1 MDNNQDNFPGY
12 SNIRN
17 PKPATNP
24 YAPFIYAL
32 ILAFGVM
39 LGFVINSNTLG
50 KQTILNR
57 NYDKIEDV
65 LNYISLKY
73 VDTINRNQL
82 MDKSIDKILS
92 NLDPHSVYIPAR
104 EVSEMNESL
113 EGNFEGIG
121 IEFFIV
127 QDTITVVTAIPGG
140 PSELI
145 GIKAGDRIVKIEDSV
160 VAGVKIKD
168 TSVKQRL
175 RGPKGTKVKVS
186 VMRSGVSHLLDFEI
200 ARDKIPLYS
209 IDAAFM
215 ATSDIGYIRITSFS
229 ANTHEEFVQ
238 KLHDL
243 QDKGMKKLIIDLR
256 GNPGGYLQA
265 ATSVADELISGEKI
279 LVYTKGKAYDRQ
291 DYLAGKPGLFEKGEL
306 CVLIDQGSASASEI
320 LSGAIQDWDRGA
332 IIGRTS
338 FGKGLVQEQY
348 ELKDSSALRLTVAR
362 YYTPSGRCIQRPYD
376 KGTDEY
382 YNEIYDRYS
391 RGEFV
396 HEDSIAS
403 RDTTIYKTSKG
414 RRVYGGGG
422 IRPDIFV
429 PMDTSSEGEYFYAVR
444 SFIPEFIY
452 KYSSQNANV
461 LEKYKSEE
469 DFKANYSVSDEL
481 LDQFYKYAYTA
492 GLKSNEP
499 RKLKIADKV
508 KLNLKA
514 FLAKQIWRMDGFYF
528 ILNSSDNVVKAAV
541 DELNNDRV
549 FNVQKTEIKPNS
561 GLHAVGK

>member
-1 MDNNQDNFPGY
+1 MDNNDDKLPGY

-17 PKPATNP
+17 PQPVSNP

-39 LGFVINSNTLG
+39 LGFVINSITIG
-50 KQTILNR
+50 KQAIGDR
-57 NYDKIEDV
+57 NYDKVEDV
-65 LNYISLKY
+65 LNYITFKY
-73 VDTINRNQL
+73 VDTVNRAQL
-82 MDKSIDKILS
+82 VDKSIEKILS
-92 NLDPHSVYIPAR
+92 NLDPHSVYIPAKDLG
-104 EVSEMNESL
+104 EMNESL

-127 QDTITVVTAIPGG
+127 QDTITVVTAIAGG
-140 PSELI
+140 PSELE

-168 TSVKQRL
+168 VAVKHRL
-175 RGPKGTKVKVS
+175 RGPKGTRVKVT
-186 VMRSGVSHLLDFEI
+186 VMRSGSPKLLDFQI
-200 ARDKIPLYS
+200 SRDKIPLYS
-209 IDAAFM
+209 IDAAYM
-215 ATSDIGYIRITSFS
+215 ATNDIGYIRITSFS
-229 ANTHEEFVQ
+229 ANTHQEFVE
-238 KLHDL
+238 KMRMLL
-243 QDKGMKKLIIDLR
+243 DKGMKKLIIDLR

-265 ATSVADELISGEKI
+265 ATSIADELISGEKI

-291 DYLAGKPGLFEKGEL
+291 DYLAGKQGLFEKGDL
-306 CVLIDQGSASASEI
+306 CILIDQGSASASEI
-320 LSGAIQDWDRGA
+320 LSGAVQDWDRGT

-348 ELKDSSALRLTVAR
+348 DLKDGSALRLTIAR

-376 KGTDEY
+376 KGADEY

-403 RDTTIYKTSKG
+403 RDTTVYKTSKG

-429 PMDTSSEGEYFYAVR
+429 PMDTTSESEYFYAVR
-444 SFIPEFIY
+444 SFIPEFVY
-452 KYSSQNANV
+452 KYSSQHADV
-461 LEKYKSEE
+461 LGKFKSEE
-469 DFKANYSVSDEL
+469 DFKRDYVITEEMVND
-481 LDQFYKYAYTA
+481 FYKYAFAA
-492 GLKSNEP
+492 GLKPNEAK
-499 RKLKIADKV
+499 RSKIDDKV

-514 FLAKQIWRMDGFYF
+514 FLAKQVWRMDGFYYV
-528 ILNSSDNVVKAAV
+528 LNPSDNVVKAAI
-541 DELNNDRV
+541 EKL
-549 FNVQKTEIKPNS
+549 K
-561 GLHAVGK
+561 

>member
-1 MDNNQDNFPGY
+1 MDNKEDKLPGY

-17 PKPATNP
+17 PNSRSNP

-39 LGFVINSNTLG
+39 LGFVINSITVG
-50 KQTILNR
+50 KQAILNR
-57 NYDKIEDV
+57 NYDKVEDI

-73 VDTINRNQL
+73 VDTINRQQL
-82 MDKSIDKILS
+82 VDKSIEKILS
-92 NLDPHSVYIPAR
+92 NLDPHSVYIPAKD
-104 EVSEMNESL
+104 VSEMNESL

-140 PSELI
+140 PSELV
-145 GIKAGDRIVKIEDSV
+145 GLKAGDKIVKIEDSV

-168 TSVKQRL
+168 TSVKHRL
-175 RGPKGTKVKVS
+175 RGPKGTKVKVT
-186 VMRSGVSHLLDFEI
+186 VLRYGAAAPLVFEI
-200 ARDKIPLYS
+200 SRDKIPLYS
-209 IDAAFM
+209 IDAAYM
-215 ATSDIGYIRITSFS
+215 ATDSIGYIRITSFS
-229 ANTHEEFVQ
+229 ASTHEEFVD
-238 KLHDL
+238 KVRTL
-243 QDKGMKKLIIDLR
+243 QGKGMSKLIIDLR

-265 ATSVADELISGEKI
+265 ATSIADELISGEKI

-291 DYLAGKPGLFEKGEL
+291 DYLAGKPGLFERGDL
-306 CVLIDQGSASASEI
+306 CILIDQGSASASEI
-320 LSGAIQDWDRGA
+320 LSGAVQDWDRGT

-348 ELKDSSALRLTVAR
+348 DLKDGSALRLTIAR

-382 YNEIYDRYS
+382 YNEIYDRYT

-396 HEDSIAS
+396 HEDSIRS
-403 RDTTIYKTSKG
+403 RDTTVYKTSKG
-414 RRVYGGGG
+414 RTVYGGGG

-444 SFIPEFIY
+444 SFIPEFVY
-452 KYSSQNANV
+452 KYSSQNASL
-461 LEKYKSEE
+461 LERYKTEE
-469 DFKANYSVSDEL
+469 DFKKNYVVSDDM

-492 GLKSNEP
+492 GLKENDAK
-499 RKLKIADKV
+499 RARIAEKA

-514 FLAKQIWRMDGFYF
+514 FLAKQIWRMEGFYY
-528 ILNSSDNVVKAAV
+528 ILNSSDNVVQAAV
-541 DELNNDRV
+541 SKL
-549 FNVQKTEIKPNS
+549 K
-561 GLHAVGK
+561 

>member
-1 MDNNQDNFPGY
+1 MDNNDDKLTGY
-12 SNIRN
+12 SNIR
-17 PKPATNP
+17 KPQSTSNP
-24 YAPFIYAL
+24 YAPFIYAM

-39 LGFVINSNTLG
+39 LGFVINSITVG
-50 KQTILNR
+50 KQTIGNR
-57 NYDKIEDV
+57 NYDKIEDI

-73 VDTINRNQL
+73 VDTVNRTQL
-82 MDKSIDKILS
+82 VDKSIDKILS
-92 NLDPHSVYIPAR
+92 SLDPHSVYIPAKD
-104 EVSEMNESL
+104 VSEMNESL

-121 IEFFIV
+121 IEFYIV

-145 GIKAGDRIVKIEDSV
+145 GMKAGDRIIKINDSI

-175 RGPKGTKVKVS
+175 RGPKDTKVKVT
-186 VMRSGVSHLLDFEI
+186 VLRSGVNHLLDFQI
-200 ARDKIPLYS
+200 ARDRIPLYS
-209 IDAAFM
+209 IDASYM
-215 ATSDIGYIRITSFS
+215 ATPEIGYIRITSFS

-243 QDKGMKKLIIDLR
+243 QSKGMTKLIIDLR
-256 GNPGGYLQA
+256 DNPGGYLQA
-265 ATSVADELISGEKI
+265 ATSIADELISGEK
-279 LVYTKGKAYDRQ
+279 LLLYTKGKAYDRQ
-291 DYLAGKPGLFEKGEL
+291 DYLAGKPGSFEKGDL
-306 CVLIDQGSASASEI
+306 CILINQRSASASEI
-320 LSGAIQDWDRGA
+320 LSGAIQDWDRGT

-348 ELKDSSALRLTVAR
+348 ELRDGSALRLTIAR

-376 KGTDEY
+376 KGTDAY

-403 RDTTIYKTSKG
+403 LDTTVYRTSKG

-429 PMDTSSEGEYFYAVR
+429 PMDTTAESEYFYAVR
-444 SFIPEFIY
+444 SFIPEFVY
-452 KYSSQNANV
+452 KYSSQHADV
-461 LEKYKSEE
+461 LSKYKTED
-469 DFKANYSVSDEL
+469 DFKKDYEVSDAML
-481 LDQFYKYAYTA
+481 SDFYTYAFAA
-492 GLKSNEP
+492 GLKKNET
-499 RKLKIADKV
+499 RQAKITSKV

-514 FLAKQIWRMDGFYF
+514 FLAKQVWRMDGFYY
-528 ILNSSDNVVKAAV
+528 IINSSDDVVAKAI
-541 DELNNDRV
+541 E
-549 FNVQKTEIKPNS
+549 KMK
-561 GLHAVGK
+561 

>member
-1 MDNNQDNFPGY
+1 MDNNEEKLPGY
-12 SNIRN
+12 SNIR
-17 PKPATNP
+17 KPSTSNP

-39 LGFVINSNTLG
+39 LGFVINSITIG
-50 KQTILNR
+50 KQAMGNR

-65 LNYISLKY
+65 LNYISFKY
-73 VDTINRNQL
+73 VDTINRAQL
-82 MDKSIDKILS
+82 LDKSIDKILS
-92 NLDPHSVYIPAR
+92 NLDPHSVYIPAKDLG
-104 EVSEMNESL
+104 EMNESL

-127 QDTITVVTAIPGG
+127 QDTITVVTAIAGG
-140 PSELI
+140 PAELT
-145 GIKAGDRIVKIEDSV
+145 GLKAGDRIVKIEDSV

-168 TSVKQRL
+168 TAVKSRL
-175 RGPKGTKVKVS
+175 RGPAGTKVRVS
-186 VMRSGVSHLLDFEI
+186 VMRSGSPKLLDFQI

-209 IDAAFM
+209 IDAAYM

-229 ANTHEEFVQ
+229 ANTHQEFVE
-238 KLHDL
+238 KLHQL

-265 ATSVADELISGEKI
+265 ATAIADELISGEKL

-291 DYLAGKPGLFEKGEL
+291 DYLAGKPGLFEKGDL
-306 CVLIDQGSASASEI
+306 CILIDQGSASASEI
-320 LSGAIQDWDRGA
+320 LSGAIQDWDRGT

-348 ELKDSSALRLTVAR
+348 DLKDGSALRLTIAR

-376 KGTDEY
+376 KGTDQY

-403 RDTTIYKTSKG
+403 HDTTMYKTSKG

-429 PMDTSSEGEYFYAVR
+429 PMDTSGESEYFYAVR
-444 SFIPEFIY
+444 SFIPEFVY
-452 KYSSQNANV
+452 KYSSQHGDI
-461 LEKYKSEE
+461 LGKFKSQEE
-469 DFKANYSVSDEL
+469 FKNDYVVSDQML
-481 LDQFYKYAYTA
+481 SDFYKYAFAA
-492 GLKSNEP
+492 GLKTNEA
-499 RKLKIADKV
+499 KQAKITEKV

-514 FLAKQIWRMDGFYF
+514 FLAKQVWRMDGFYYV
-528 ILNSSDNVVKAAV
+528 INPTDNVVKAAI
-541 DELNNDRV
+541 EKL
-549 FNVQKTEIKPNS
+549 K
-561 GLHAVGK
+561 

>member
-1 MDNNQDNFPGY
+1 MDNNDDKLPGY
-12 SNIRN
+12 SNIR
-17 PKPATNP
+17 KPQSTSNP

-39 LGFVINSNTLG
+39 LGFVINSITVG
-50 KQTILNR
+50 KQTIGNR
-57 NYDKIEDV
+57 NYDKIEDI

-73 VDTINRNQL
+73 VDTINRTQL
-82 MDKSIDKILS
+82 VDKSIDKILS
-92 NLDPHSVYIPAR
+92 SLDPHSVYIPAKD
-104 EVSEMNESL
+104 VSEMNEGL

-121 IEFFIV
+121 IEFYIV

-145 GIKAGDRIVKIEDSV
+145 GIKAGDRIIKINDSI

-168 TSVKQRL
+168 TSVKTRL
-175 RGPKGTKVKVS
+175 RGPKDTKVKVT
-186 VMRSGVSHLLDFEI
+186 VLRSGVNHLLDFQI
-200 ARDKIPLYS
+200 ARDRIPLYS
-209 IDAAFM
+209 VDAAYM
-215 ATSDIGYIRITSFS
+215 ATPEIGYIRITEFS

-238 KLHDL
+238 KIHAL

-256 GNPGGYLQA
+256 DNPGGYLQA
-265 ATSVADELISGEKI
+265 ATSIADELISGEK
-279 LVYTKGKAYDRQ
+279 LMLYTKGKAYDRQ
-291 DYLAGKPGLFEKGEL
+291 DYLAGKPGLFEKGDL
-306 CVLIDQGSASASEI
+306 CVLINQGSASASEI
-320 LSGAIQDWDRGA
+320 LSGAIQDWDRGT

-348 ELKDSSALRLTVAR
+348 ELKDGSALRLTIAR

-376 KGTDEY
+376 KGTDAY

-403 RDTTIYKTSKG
+403 LDTTVYRTSKG

-429 PMDTSSEGEYFYAVR
+429 PMDTTAESEYFYAVR
-444 SFIPEFIY
+444 SFIPEFVY
-452 KYSSQNANV
+452 KYSSQHADV
-461 LEKYKSEE
+461 LSRFKTEE
-469 DFKANYSVSDEL
+469 EFKKDYEVSDGML
-481 LDQFYKYAYTA
+481 NDFYTYAFAA
-492 GLKSNEP
+492 GLKKNEA
-499 RKLKIADKV
+499 RQAKIGAKV

-514 FLAKQIWRMDGFYF
+514 FLAKQIWRMDGFYY
-528 ILNSSDNVVKAAV
+528 IINSSDDVVETAINKM
-541 DELNNDRV
+541 
-549 FNVQKTEIKPNS
+549 K
-561 GLHAVGK
+561 